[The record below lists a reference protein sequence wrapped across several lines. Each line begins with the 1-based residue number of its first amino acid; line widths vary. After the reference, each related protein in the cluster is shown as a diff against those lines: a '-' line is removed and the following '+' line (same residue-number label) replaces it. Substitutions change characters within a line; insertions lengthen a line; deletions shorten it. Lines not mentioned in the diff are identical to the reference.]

1 MVGSAHSPSD
11 IHLTS
16 EWMMSIDN
24 LNQVLRQDLDRRR
37 ITVQAG
43 MRLYQYLSE
52 LEKRGWSM
60 DNLGSISDQ
69 SIAGAIATCT
79 HGSSLTHGP
88 ISAQVWASS

>member
-1 MVGSAHSPSD
+1 
-11 IHLTS
+11 
-16 EWMMSIDN
+16 MMSLDN
-24 LNQVLRQDLDRRR
+24 LNKVLSHDLDRRR

-43 MRLYQYLSE
+43 MRLYQYLAE

-79 HGSSLTHGP
+79 HGSSLHHGP
-88 ISAQVWASS
+88 ISAQVRTVSWKC